1 MVVLRIAVFSIRD
14 GKPEGEKR
22 RKVKRVMVEREKRDS
37 NMYFFSKRRGEGK
50 AKKTGAR
57 KKEN

>member
-1 MVVLRIAVFSIRD
+1 MVFCVAVFSIRD
-14 GKPEGEKR
+14 DKPEGEKR
-22 RKVKRVMVEREKRDS
+22 RKVIRVMVEREKRDS